1 MDLDPYVVFVAL
13 LAVAAFM
20 AYRGQ
25 IALGL
30 LIIGWFASVANAIA
44 IYEMTSSMERA
55 LVAAATVF
63 LPSLAVAIEI
73 HKGRDSVFVH
83 HPQWGAL
90 AAGSCFLVSSL
101 GFRFAAG
108 FPVLNWSQ
116 GVIVL
121 ATIIVFLLASAEKRK
136 S

>member
-13 LAVAAFM
+13 LAVAGFM
-20 AYRGQ
+20 AYRGHV
-25 IALGL
+25 ALCL

-44 IYEMTSSMERA
+44 VYAMTSSMERA
-55 LVAAATVF
+55 LLAAATLF
-63 LPSLAVAIEI
+63 FPSLAVAIEI
-73 HKGRDSVFVH
+73 HKGRESVFVH
-83 HPQWGAL
+83 HPQLGAL
-90 AAGSCFLVSSL
+90 AVGSCLLVSSL

-121 ATIIVFLLASAEKRK
+121 ATIIVFLVASAEKRK

>member
-13 LAVAAFM
+13 VAAAAFM

-44 IYEMTSSMERA
+44 VYEMTSSMERA
-55 LVAAATVF
+55 LLAAAALF
-63 LPSLAVAIEI
+63 LPSLAVAVEI
-73 HKGRDSVFVH
+73 HKGRESVFVH

-90 AAGSCFLVSSL
+90 AAGSCLLVTSL

-121 ATIIVFLLASAEKRK
+121 ATIVAFLVASIEKRK